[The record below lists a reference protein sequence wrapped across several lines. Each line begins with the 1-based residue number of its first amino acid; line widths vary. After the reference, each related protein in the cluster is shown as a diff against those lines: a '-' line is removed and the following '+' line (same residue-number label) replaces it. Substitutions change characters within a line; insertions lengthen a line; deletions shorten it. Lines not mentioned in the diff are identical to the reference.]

1 MTPQEI
7 AELQRGLAGFCG
19 SETFQRH
26 PIVRSTLL
34 TEGARY
40 LADKAGAW
48 WLMDKIAILGKGTA
62 RLAREPFQTWKLTV
76 KGRDDNRLVMTDG
89 DTDDPIYAE
98 VISYTDFPLPEIT
111 LWAIEQEDPEVGRV
125 RIVML
130 PSEY

>member
-7 AELQRGLAGFCG
+7 ADLQRGLAGFHG
-19 SETFQRH
+19 SATFQRH
-26 PIVRSTLL
+26 PIVRTTLL

-40 LADKAGAW
+40 LADNAGAW
-48 WLMDKIAILGKGTA
+48 WLMDKIATIGRGNA
-62 RLAREPFQTWKLTV
+62 RAAREPFQTWKLTV
-76 KGRDDNRLVMTDG
+76 KGRDDNHLVMTDG
-89 DTDDPIYAE
+89 NTDDPIYRE

-125 RIVML
+125 RSVML